1 MAKGRGQGL
10 LPHFYLPCLLTN
22 IDDSLL
28 CASEEQNHTVFTVQC
43 GLLAKSKV
51 KEVR

>member
-10 LPHFYLPCLLTN
+10 VPHFYLPCLLTN
-22 IDDSLL
+22 IDDGLL
-28 CASEEQNHTVFTVQC
+28 RASEEQNHTVFTVQC
-43 GLLAKSKV
+43 GLLAKSRV